1 MLGKKWAMKA
11 LTLPFAALLLF
22 SSAGA
27 HAAIFGADNRID
39 IGPNNPFRSV
49 QNSVAVG
56 ILSSQEEAGPNGTIN
71 LVAPSNEGKMCATE
85 RFVKD
90 PSITYACTAFLIAP
104 DLLLTAGH
112 CAVNVGIS
120 EHETKTYC
128 KAYSWL
134 FDYAPGFNGK
144 TQTQGIDADKMY
156 RCKETVYAVNE
167 EQAPYRDF
175 AIIRLDRPVLGRAPL
190 KLSSEA
196 IAENSVL
203 AMVGH
208 PMGMPAKVATNAKI
222 LVNDPAYQKMITT
235 LDAMDGNSG
244 SPVLNSKREVVGILV
259 GGFPSDTFLTDEKN
273 KCQALNRCDDNGLN
287 CIQPDTDLKPFPSY
301 QAVGSEV
308 QKLEGVRE
316 ILNRI
321 LP

>member
-1 MLGKKWAMKA
+1 MKA
-11 LTLPFAALLLF
+11 LTLPLSALLLF

-39 IGPNNPFRSV
+39 VGPNNPFRSV
-49 QNSVAVG
+49 QNSTAIG
-56 ILSSQEEAGPNGTIN
+56 ILSSMEEEGPNGTIN
-71 LVAPSNEGKMCATE
+71 LVAPSNEGKMCSTE

-120 EHETKTYC
+120 EHETKTFC

-134 FDYAPGFNGK
+134 FDYAPGLDGK
-144 TQTQGIDADKMY
+144 TQTQGISADKMY

-167 EQAPYRDF
+167 EQAPFRDF
-175 AIIRLDRPVLGRAPL
+175 AIIRLDRPVIGRTPL
-190 KLSSEA
+190 VLSSES
-196 IAENSVL
+196 IAEKSVL
-203 AMVGH
+203 SMVGY
-208 PMGMPAKVATNAKI
+208 PMGMPAKAATNAKI
-222 LVNDPAYQKMITT
+222 LVNDPAREKMITT
-235 LDAMDGNSG
+235 HDSMDGNSG
-244 SPVLNSKREVVGILV
+244 SPVLNAKREVVGILV
-259 GGFPSDTFLTDEKN
+259 GGFPSATFVTDTKN
-273 KCQALNRCDDNGLN
+273 GCQALNRCDENGLN
-287 CIQPDTDLKPFPSY
+287 CLQPDTNLSPFPYY

-308 QKLEGVRE
+308 QKLDGVRE
-316 ILNRI
+316 ILKRI